1 MPTTNQLSGHTDRAR
16 VGGSGFTV
24 FTWANSPILYAR
36 QISHQS
42 PQPVGPGPVPI
53 HPMDTPYPVEIITP
67 QAAGVGNITLELY
80 EHFGSQVWERL
91 SGLGKSSGDG
101 PVDIVGIYKAVAN
114 TDKPIRVFKYIKPP
128 KIRGRQ
134 MKPYTE
140 EYHNVIVA
148 AIEDGETI
156 EVGTMEVLKQLQL
169 QYTHMTRGGRN
180 NALSNLTIGNDS
192 STTPP
197 TNYR

>member
-1 MPTTNQLSGHTDRAR
+1 MSKDNILRGHTDRAR
-16 VGGSGFTV
+16 VAGSGFTV
-24 FTWANSPILYAR
+24 FSWGTDPILYAR
-36 QISHQS
+36 QISHMS

-67 QAAGVGNITLELY
+67 QAASMGTITLELY

-91 SGLGKSSGDG
+91 EHLGKSNGRG
-101 PVDIVGIYKAVAN
+101 PVDIVGIFKAVAN
-114 TDKPIRVFKYIKPP
+114 AARPIRVFKYVRPP
-128 KIRGRQ
+128 MIRGRK
-134 MKPYTE
+134 MEPYTE

-169 QYTHMTRGGRN
+169 NYTHMTRGGRN
-180 NALSNLTIGNDS
+180 DVLQNVNLGNDS
-192 STTPP
+192 TVRPP
-197 TNYR
+197 TQYR